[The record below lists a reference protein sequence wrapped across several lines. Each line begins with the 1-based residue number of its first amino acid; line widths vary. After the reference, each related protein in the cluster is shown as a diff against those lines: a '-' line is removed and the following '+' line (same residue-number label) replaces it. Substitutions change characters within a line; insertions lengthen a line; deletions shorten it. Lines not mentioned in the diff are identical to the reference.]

1 MSVSETLPVVFA
13 PRAGVAKVK
22 GPMAAEPLAK
32 AMEVV
37 PVNTPVAVMVPA
49 PVAVIVSTVP
59 ETFALMATGLLAP
72 VSINDRAPEA
82 VMVLVMVM
90 PPAAKAVKL
99 KAAPVEAP
107 LPVIA

>member
-1 MSVSETLPVVFA
+1 MTLPVVLA

-37 PVNTPVAVMVPA
+37 PVTKPLSVMVPV

-59 ETFALMATGLLAP
+59 ETLALMAMGPLSP
-72 VSINDRAPEA
+72 VSINERAPIA

-90 PPAAKAVKL
+90 PPAAESVKL